1 VHHSALSIGQG
12 FCPIRM
18 DYVPYLRSTLLGLL
32 SQGGESGT
40 EGVTAVIELLDSYGL
55 NRDDFMETLREMQF
69 LVEGDRVFAG
79 DVLWKPTFSGFNC
92 LCIIDRYE
100 TIETKVKTALTR
112 AYNR

>member
-1 VHHSALSIGQG
+1 MLQWLGKNSTRGKFSRLTKEIVHHSALSIGQG

-32 SQGGESGT
+32 AQGGESGT
-40 EGVTAVIELLDSYGL
+40 EGVSAVIELLDSYGL

-79 DVLWKPTFSGFNC
+79 GW
-92 LCIIDRYE
+92 
-100 TIETKVKTALTR
+100 
-112 AYNR
+112 